1 MQDSMIKINPKVLDI
16 LLKDRTTKRNIIWAT
31 DDYMTLGIGYFAKD
45 SILSELITGVNA
57 SIIQPR
63 ISKEQQ
69 KQLVRTRKKAEVFT
83 PSWICN
89 NQNNLVDS
97 QWFGREDVFNF
108 VCHGDRTWQSNPEK
122 IIFPDQKNKSWMHYV
137 DARRMEI
144 TCGEAPYLVS
154 RYDSVSGKFIDIKD
168 RIGMLDR
175 KIRVVTEN
183 TESEADWLKWVYR
196 AYESIYGYEFQGDN
210 LLLARKN
217 LLYTFAENLRF
228 VFDRDATQEELA
240 KIAKI
245 VSWNLWQMDGIKGV
259 VPYLKN
265 KEPVNR
271 QLTFFD
277 TLDSPDETEEN
288 SGSDIFCKIRDW
300 RANST
305 IVYKSLMKGA

>member
-1 MQDSMIKINPKVLDI
+1 MQDSVIKIDPKVLDI

-31 DDYMTLGIGYFAKD
+31 DDYVPLGSGYFAKD
-45 SILSELITGVNA
+45 SILIELITGVNE

-69 KQLVRTRKKAEVFT
+69 KQLIRTRKKAEVFT
-83 PSWICN
+83 PSWVCN

-97 QWFGREDVFNF
+97 QWFGRDDVFNIT
-108 VCHGDRTWQSNPEK
+108 CHDNHSWQSNPEK
-122 IIFPDQKNKSWMHYV
+122 IIFPDQKNKSWKHYV

-154 RYDSVSGKFIDIKD
+154 RYDSVSGKAIDIKD

-183 TESEADWLKWVYR
+183 TESESEWLKWVYR

-217 LLYTFAENLRF
+217 LLYTFIENLRC
-228 VFDRDATQEELA
+228 VFDRDATQEELS

-245 VSWNLWQMDGIKGV
+245 VSWNLWQMDGIKGI

-277 TLDSPDETEEN
+277 TLNLPSEMEKD
-288 SGSDIFCKIRDW
+288 SGSDILCKIRDW
-300 RANST
+300 RANTT
-305 IVYKSLMKGA
+305 ITYKSLVKGV